1 MGVNDMVMYGKAI
14 GMIIK
19 IDAIAKLVHVQFPDG
34 YVTVVRPHK
43 LQLIERLGTRPFIS
57 TNQGH

>member
-1 MGVNDMVMYGKAI
+1 MVMYGKAI